1 MPRCGAIPGAAWPDR
16 SVLIALLLFE
26 TLMHR
31 ITRHIMSE
39 LPMAG
44 DVVADCLRLVA
55 RLYVII

>member
-1 MPRCGAIPGAAWPDR
+1 
-16 SVLIALLLFE
+16 VLIALLLFE